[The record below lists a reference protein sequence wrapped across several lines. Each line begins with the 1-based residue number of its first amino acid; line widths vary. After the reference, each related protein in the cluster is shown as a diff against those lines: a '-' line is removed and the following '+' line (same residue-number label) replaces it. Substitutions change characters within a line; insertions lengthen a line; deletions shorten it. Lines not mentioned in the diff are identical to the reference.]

1 MARPIPGGGGGDGGG
16 GGEAGC
22 RFIFAPPGCGKTTYL
37 QYINNPFHT
46 LGNRFGIVDADDVL
60 SQIYDD
66 ASGTNLVQAM
76 GYYMPT
82 EGFGWDKW
90 HRVCFRALIKA
101 QVEQNLGPILCG
113 FMVGENFEEV
123 RKGFDKFVGTGH
135 IESLPGIDKIQPEHI
150 VVVLPS
156 EEVLAARGAS
166 RTGRPVDLPHVR
178 NCLRNYSELAG
189 RYPGRIRVV
198 TDLSQL

>member
-1 MARPIPGGGGGDGGG
+1 MARPILGGRGGG

-37 QYINNPFHT
+37 QYINNPFHP

-76 GYYMPT
+76 GYYMQT

-90 HRVCFRALIKA
+90 HRVCFRALIRA

-123 RKGFDKFVGTGH
+123 QSGFDKFVGTGP
-135 IESLPGIDKIQPEHI
+135 IESLPGIDKIRPEHI

-156 EEVLAARGAS
+156 EKVLAARGAS
-166 RTGRPVDLPHVR
+166 RTNRPVDLPHVQ

-189 RYPGRIRVV
+189 RYPGRIRAVS
-198 TDLSQL
+198 DLSQL